1 MTLWIGALHH
11 TTAAMRF
18 GRSTA
23 LSQIALRYAPWPSAH
38 FALASAQQNVIYA
51 RNVVRQAERQDSE
64 KENGLMI
71 NTFLNPAPR
80 TPAVHGGLKRRK
92 CKLEINNGQSQIDKN
107 SQ

>member
-1 MTLWIGALHH
+1 MNLWIGALHH

-23 LSQIALRYAPWPSAH
+23 LSQITLRYAPWPSAH

-64 KENGLMI
+64 KENELMI
-71 NTFLNPAPR
+71 NTFLTLIPKNTIATQR
-80 TPAVHGGLKRRK
+80 HIHAKR
-92 CKLEINNGQSQIDKN
+92 
-107 SQ
+107 